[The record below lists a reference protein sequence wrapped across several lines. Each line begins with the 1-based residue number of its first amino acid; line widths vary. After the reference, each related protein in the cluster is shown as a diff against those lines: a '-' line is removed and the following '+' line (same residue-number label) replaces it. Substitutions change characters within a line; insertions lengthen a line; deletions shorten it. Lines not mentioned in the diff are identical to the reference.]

1 MSGDDSF
8 IGHLVELRKRLMLM
22 VGSVL
27 GVALI
32 LMPFSRRITTWLS
45 QPVMSNLPADS
56 SMVAIDITA
65 PLMIPIKMTLFAA
78 LFASMPL
85 IIYQVWAFVSPG
97 LYKQEKR
104 IALPIVISSCLLFY
118 LGCAFAYFVVIPLG
132 MGFIANFAPE
142 GITFMPDIK
151 SYLDFMLVVFFAF
164 GMAFEVP
171 VVVLIL
177 ISTGVTTA
185 ETLRKKRAYVIVI
198 AFTVGMLLTPPDI
211 YSQTFLAIPIWLLY
225 ELGIMFSVFLKKQ
238 PEQSDAAEQ
247 DPPEMT

>member
-1 MSGDDSF
+1 MSSNDSF
-8 IGHLVELRKRLMLM
+8 IGHLVELRKRLILI

-27 GVALI
+27 GIALV
-32 LMPFSRRITTWLS
+32 LMPFSRKITTLLS
-45 QPVMSNLPADS
+45 QPVMTNLPENS
-56 SMVAIDITA
+56 SMIAIDITA

-85 IIYQVWAFVSPG
+85 IIYQIWAFVSPG

-132 MGFIANFAPE
+132 MAFIANFAPE
-142 GITFMPDIK
+142 GIMFMPDIK

-164 GMAFEVP
+164 GLAFEVP
-171 VVVLIL
+171 VVVMIL

-198 AFTVGMLLTPPDI
+198 AFTAGMLLTPPDI
-211 YSQTFLAIPIWLLY
+211 YSQIFLAIPIWILY
-225 ELGIMFSVFLKKQ
+225 ELGIVFSVFLKKK
-238 PEQSDAAEQ
+238 PEPGDRTEQ